1 MFDVVLLIVCATNTY
16 NVSTANATSASA
28 SAIAEVTPTTV
39 LSMDNT
45 TSTVWHEGY
54 NAGYAAALAAMRMG
68 RNASITYP
76 HPHPE
81 PYHPHPLPPHQ
92 PSSGGG
98 GDGGDDGGGFF
109 TSPAGMTVGIG
120 LLFFVG
126 GFLFVVLWDRIEALI
141 KYCRGGSGEGL
152 RTRMLSDP

>member
-76 HPHPE
+76 HPE
-81 PYHPHPLPPHQ
+81 PHPHVYPPHQ

-98 GDGGDDGGGFF
+98 GGGGSYL
-109 TSPAGMTVGIG
+109 TTPAGQPLKIAICVLIG
-120 LLFFVG
+120 CGMLAIVYWQRHLLFSCCY
-126 GFLFVVLWDRIEALI
+126 DE
-141 KYCRGGSGEGL
+141 SGEGL